1 MNNIVFFIITI
12 IRKSLICIRNIIMPL
27 YKFCYI
33 CFSRFG
39 ITVVPILT
47 FHCFV
52 QDEIKKNNE
61 QIKKNKWYASIDV
74 FEEQIKWLV
83 EHKYVFIDMDMIENW
98 LLNKKELPD
107 KPIFLT
113 FDDGVKSQLDLV
125 VPILKKYNAQG
136 CCFVIGKRW
145 LNKQEV
151 MPLKSKEDNYDFFDK
166 EYYNKNSDN
175 LKYMKVYSHTYNF
188 HYKKNKIPAIYFM
201 KKSDIESDCDIMLKN
216 GFNYAALPYGAY
228 GTNTA
233 LYFSKYYKLAF
244 AFDKIGFP
252 YIIKNSNIFK
262 LNRIAI
268 DGNYTVKTL
277 KKYLY

>member
-1 MNNIVFFIITI
+1 MNNIAFFISAI
-12 IRKSLICIRNIIMPL
+12 IRKSLTCVRNIIMPL
-27 YKFCYI
+27 YKFFYI

-52 QDEIKKNNE
+52 KDDIKKNNE
-61 QIKKNKWYASIDV
+61 QIKNNKWNASIDI

-83 EHKYVFIDMDMIENW
+83 EHNYTFIDMNMIENW
-98 LLNKKELPD
+98 LLNKKKLPK

-113 FDDGVKSQLDLV
+113 FDDGTKSHLDLV

-145 LNKQEV
+145 LNKQELI
-151 MPLKSKEDNYDFFDK
+151 PINATEDNYDYFDK

-188 HYKKNKIPAIYFM
+188 HYKKNKLPAIYFM
-201 KKSDIESDCDIMLKN
+201 KKTDIESDCDIMLKN
-216 GFNYAALPYGAY
+216 GFNYVALPYGAY
-228 GTNTA
+228 GRNTA

-244 AFDKIGFP
+244 DFDRIGFP
-252 YIIKNSNIFK
+252 YITKISNVFK

-268 DGNYTVKTL
+268 DGNSTVNTL
-277 KKYLY
+277 RRYLY